1 MTSSP
6 ESLYRQIKQCD
17 LCDVP
22 LGAKPIFQAH
32 PAARIVIAGQA
43 PGRKTHEKGIPFD
56 DASGERLRQWL
67 GLTRVAFYNAESVA
81 IVPMSFC
88 FPGAGKGGDLPPR
101 PECATAWRT
110 QVMQT
115 LSGVELTVIIG
126 RYAIDWHLPQYNGVP
141 VTQVVSEWR
150 QHLPATIVLPHP
162 SPRNNRWLKQN
173 PWFESKVIPL
183 LQQRV
188 AEITGP

>member
-1 MTSSP
+1 MASFP
-6 ESLYRQIKQCD
+6 ENLYRQIKQCD

-22 LGAKPIFQAH
+22 LGPKPIFQAH

-67 GLTRVAFYNAESVA
+67 GINKVAFYNAESIA

-88 FPGAGKGGDLPPR
+88 FPGVGKAGDLPPR

-110 QVMQT
+110 QIMQT
-115 LSGVELTVIIG
+115 LGQVELTVIIG
-126 RYAIDWHLPQYNGVP
+126 RYAIDWHLPQYKGVA

-150 QHLPATIVLPHP
+150 QHLPTSIVLPHP
-162 SPRNNRWLKQN
+162 SPRNNRWLKKN

-188 AEITGP
+188 VEITGH